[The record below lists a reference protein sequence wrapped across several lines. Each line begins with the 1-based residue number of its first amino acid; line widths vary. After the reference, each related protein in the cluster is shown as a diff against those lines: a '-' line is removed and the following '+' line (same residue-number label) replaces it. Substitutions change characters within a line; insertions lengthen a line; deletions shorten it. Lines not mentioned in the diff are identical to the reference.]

1 MFVLTGLPLSRYKA
15 ADGGIEMR
23 RLSTLVAA
31 GLLSIASV
39 AVGAQETLTY
49 RGEIVEASCF
59 RTKGVANSTG
69 PSHLA
74 CAKDCVQKGQPLGI
88 LTEGDGFVKITGDYA
103 ANKYAKLLDYIGK
116 QVEVRGTDDRYLD
129 YSRAIKVAS
138 VKLVK

>member
-1 MFVLTGLPLSRYKA
+1 
-15 ADGGIEMR
+15 MR
-23 RLSTLVAA
+23 RLSAIVAVGFLSA
-31 GLLSIASV
+31 GSL

-69 PSHLA
+69 PSHVT
-74 CAKDCVQKGQPLGI
+74 CAKECVQKGQALGI

-116 QVEVRGTDDRYLD
+116 QVEVRGADDRYLD
-129 YSRAIKVAS
+129 YSRAIKITS
-138 VKLVK
+138 IKLVK